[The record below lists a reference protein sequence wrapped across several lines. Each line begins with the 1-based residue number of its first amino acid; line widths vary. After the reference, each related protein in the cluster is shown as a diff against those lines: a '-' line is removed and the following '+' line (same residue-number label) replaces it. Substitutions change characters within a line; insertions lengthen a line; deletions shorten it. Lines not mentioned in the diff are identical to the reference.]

1 MRSYT
6 VYITLVMLCLII
18 SSLGQAA
25 KPGRHDRGTVFSFHF
40 NEGNGKVTKDF
51 SGNEN
56 HAKLGGNKEPKWVKG
71 PELHVGTALAFS
83 NANFIEIPESQK
95 LDTDDEITF
104 EAWVNLD
111 GLNSNWSTFYSKHG
125 QGGGAG
131 YHWIY
136 IYKGSGKLAYQY
148 ATGAKYTTHTADVKW
163 EFGKW
168 THVAITHRIN
178 GTSTVI
184 SFTRLSIKIK
194 H

>member
-95 LDTDDEITF
+95 LLRPNRRLVSLCVVLLYSHPI
-104 EAWVNLD
+104 NLQ
-111 GLNSNWSTFYSKHG
+111 SR
-125 QGGGAG
+125 GGVSSGSFSETWERLT
-131 YHWIY
+131 YHR
-136 IYKGSGKLAYQY
+136 SDSCRLLALLIL
-148 ATGAKYTTHTADVKW
+148 
-163 EFGKW
+163 E
-168 THVAITHRIN
+168 
-178 GTSTVI
+178 
-184 SFTRLSIKIK
+184 
-194 H
+194 

>member
-25 KPGRHDRGTVFSFHF
+25 KPGRHDRGTIFSFHF
-40 NEGNGKVTKDF
+40 DEGNGKVTKDF

-111 GLNSNWSTFYSKHG
+111 GLNSNWSTLYSK
-125 QGGGAG
+125 QT
-131 YHWIY
+131 W
-136 IYKGSGKLAYQY
+136 SR
-148 ATGAKYTTHTADVKW
+148 W
-163 EFGKW
+163 W
-168 THVAITHRIN
+168 C
-178 GTSTVI
+178 
-184 SFTRLSIKIK
+184 RLSLDLYLQRQWKIGVPVCYRCQVYYSYR
-194 H
+194 